1 MAGAAWMDA
10 FEYLSVLLSIILGL
24 AITQVLQGYRGLL
37 LSRSTVTV
45 YAPTLIWSALLL
57 LIVTQ
62 SWWASFGLSDHRD
75 WDFGSFSLI
84 LLQMV
89 LLYMMAALILP
100 DVPRG
105 EPVDLRAHFYRERR
119 PFFAIFLAMLATSLI
134 KDWVLDGDLPE
145 AENILAHAVFGA
157 LSVLALI
164 VRKPRFH
171 EIAAPVTA
179 GLAIIYIAALFARL

>member
-1 MAGAAWMDA
+1 MDA

-45 YAPTLIWSALLL
+45 DPPTLIWSALLL

-62 SWWASFGLSDHRD
+62 SWWASFGLSHHRN

-105 EPVDLRAHFYRERR
+105 EPVDLRAHFYCERR
-119 PFFAIFLAMLATSLI
+119 PFFAIFIAMLVTSLV
-134 KDWVLDGDLPE
+134 KDWALDGDLPE
-145 AENILAHAVFGA
+145 AGNILAHTAFGA

-164 VRKPRFH
+164 IRRPKLH

-179 GLAIIYIAALFARL
+179 VLAIVYIAALFARL